1 MDRARRSALHPL
13 LLEPEYWHNR
23 LADLKLARS
32 SLLIVPR
39 PDLSGALVEIE
50 EFRAKG
56 HDGTRLW
63 GLKGRCLFGPTDG
76 GVRIRMVGPCEVPEI
91 DPTALGGAVE
101 YVLQAAAGR
110 RLDER
115 VLDLLRLR
123 HIAAA
128 HHGLPPER
136 VELIGEGGRIEAD
149 ELRIARRLVE
159 LLGC

>member
-1 MDRARRSALHPL
+1 MDRPRRSVLHPL
-13 LLEPEYWHNR
+13 LLERGYWRNR
-23 LADLKLARS
+23 LAELKLARP

-63 GLKGRCLFGPTDG
+63 GLKGRCLVGPRDRG
-76 GVRIRMVGPCEVPEI
+76 LRIRQVGPCEVPEI

-110 RLDER
+110 RLEER

-123 HIAAA
+123 QIAAA
-128 HHGLPPER
+128 HEGVAPER
-136 VELIGEGGRIEAD
+136 VSFAGPGGRLEAD
-149 ELRIARRLVE
+149 ELRIARQLVQD
-159 LLGC
+159 LGC